1 MDKGTGR
8 FIIIDDDPI
17 SIMVTEIYIR
27 KESERCEIKS
37 FTLAPLALKY
47 FEKEYG
53 NRSEH
58 GSTLLLLDLHMP
70 VMDGFEFLEC
80 FEKLQMCKAKIKI
93 VALSVAPDKWE
104 RQKVMQYSYVTEYL
118 TKPLTRQ
125 VLKHLIIE
133 NGFSL

>member
-27 KESERCEIKS
+27 KESEHCEIKS

-53 NRSEH
+53 NRSED
-58 GSTLLLLDLHMP
+58 GSMLLLLDLHMP

-80 FEKLQMCKAKIKI
+80 FEKLQMGKAKIKI
-93 VALSVAPDKWE
+93 VALSVSADKWE
-104 RQKVMQYSYVTEYL
+104 RQKVMQYSYVTEYH